1 METLLS
7 ILLSVN
13 LLISDKTGQSNTDT
27 KMANGLLG
35 LNQKI
40 AKSQIVHIERSII

>member
-13 LLISDKTGQSNTDT
+13 LLLSDKTGQFNEDT
-27 KMANGLLG
+27 KMAKGLLG

-40 AKSQIVHIERSII
+40 AKSQVVHVKRGVI